1 MAMKRVSTAE
11 AARISEL
18 VDRLG
23 STRFRTLITSPD
35 SRLIRPDR
43 LSNLRE
49 GRGKLSTSEREALGL
64 VSTNSVAVENL
75 ARKNSGKRP
84 YKVNRA
90 IRNWLLN
97 GKEKGVDYKEQEAD
111 IRERQLNA
119 IKALRFLGIDPSEG
133 TYYVRKRKL

>member
-1 MAMKRVSTAE
+1 MALTRVTPQE

-18 VDRLG
+18 ADRFG
-23 STRFRTLITSPD
+23 STRFRTLITNPN

-49 GRGKLSTSEREALGL
+49 GRGKLSASEREALGL
-64 VSTNSVAVENL
+64 VGTNSVAVENL
-75 ARKNSGKRP
+75 ARKNEGKRP

-90 IRNWLLN
+90 IRTWLLN
-97 GKEKGVDYKEQEAD
+97 GKDKEVIYGEQEAD
-111 IRERQLNA
+111 IRERQLAA
-119 IKALRFLGIDPSEG
+119 IKALRFLGIDPGEG